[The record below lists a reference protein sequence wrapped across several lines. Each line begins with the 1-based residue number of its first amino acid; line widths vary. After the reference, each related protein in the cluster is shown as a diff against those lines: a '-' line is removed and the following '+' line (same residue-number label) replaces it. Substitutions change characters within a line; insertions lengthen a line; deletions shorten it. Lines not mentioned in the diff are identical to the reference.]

1 MKKIRYRYVVFEIS
15 GERVDKRA
23 VIKWLNS
30 FYRDEGLED
39 FERLRLVYFRDN
51 VGLVRCPHTRKERVI
66 ELINGV
72 KFIAGT
78 NAEVKTVGTSGTIK
92 SALSKYVKGKRK

>member
-1 MKKIRYRYVVFEIS
+1 MKRIRYRYVVFKIS

-23 VIKWLNS
+23 VIKWVNS
-30 FYRDEGLED
+30 IYKHEELED

-51 VGLVRCPHTRKERVI
+51 VGLMRCPHTRKERVI

-78 NAEVKTVGTSGTIK
+78 NVEVRSVGTSGTIK
-92 SALSKYVKGKRK
+92 SALTKYVEGKKK